1 MAIVC
6 FVYPISG
13 QSQSVADIPAVWFE
27 LFLFSFVDKH
37 VANIFS
43 GSIPHFYYIYIYLV
57 YNIWYRSKLGT
68 QKKLGG

>member
-37 VANIFS
+37 FANIFS
-43 GSIPHFYYIYIYLV
+43 GSILHFYYIFLV

-68 QKKLGG
+68 PKELGG